1 MCQERNPEGT
11 VSDAELSRL
20 CDLFSQFE
28 GATDPLS
35 LKCKEAES
43 AFNSLVEEI
52 YLMKVKEKFSSLSLS
67 AFRSHARN
75 VCRKRVSAQT
85 REFPSP

>member
-1 MCQERNPEGT
+1 MCQDRNPQGT

-20 CDLFSQFE
+20 CDLYAQFE

-43 AFNSLVEEI
+43 AFNSLIEEI
-52 YLMKVKEKFSSLSLS
+52 YLTKVMEKFSSLSLS
-67 AFRSHARN
+67 VFRSHARN
-75 VCRKRVSAQT
+75 VCRKRVAAQA